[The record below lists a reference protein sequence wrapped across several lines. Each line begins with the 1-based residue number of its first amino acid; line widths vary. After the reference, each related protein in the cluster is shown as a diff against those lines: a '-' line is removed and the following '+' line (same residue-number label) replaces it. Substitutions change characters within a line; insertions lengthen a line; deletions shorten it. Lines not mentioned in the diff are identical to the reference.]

1 MASST
6 LRALA
11 LAAVTAA
18 LPAAAEEYPVLQ
30 LTVGEARAIGGFGG
44 VCDDLAVATIS
55 QDVNATV
62 KALKAGTTL
71 CSSRVGGTGGGI
83 RKVYRVVVVE
93 PGGDPKPARP

>member
-1 MASST
+1 MLAPI

-11 LAAVTAA
+11 LAALATA

-62 KALKAGTTL
+62 KALRAGTTL
-71 CSSRVGGTGGGI
+71 CSSRVGSGGGGI

-93 PGGDPKPARP
+93 SEGAPRPARP